1 MREFIH
7 DAWHG
12 VMNADK
18 NPLRHIPDQNAR
30 HLILQILAWMWC
42 ITFSLYFGS
51 WFVFGITVIGHFILI
66 LAIFTTVITFTLSK
80 RSYSWGY
87 HSVNRARGAVWV
99 DGKKTELPVGDP
111 GGEHE

>member
-51 WFVFGITVIGHFILI
+51 WFIFGITVIGHFILI
-66 LAIFTTVITFTLSK
+66 LAIFTTVVTFTLSK

-99 DGKKTELPVGDP
+99 NGKKTELPVGDP